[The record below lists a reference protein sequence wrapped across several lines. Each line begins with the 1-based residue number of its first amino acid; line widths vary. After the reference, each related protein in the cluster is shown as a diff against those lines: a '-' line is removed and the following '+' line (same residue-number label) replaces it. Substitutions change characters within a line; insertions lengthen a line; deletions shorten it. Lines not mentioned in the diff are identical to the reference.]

1 MKEFEQTLAWLK
13 EKGIGKVDTGIV
25 LGTGL
30 DEILRH
36 IDEIQS
42 IPYSEIPHFPV
53 PTVEFHKGQLIYAR
67 LGGACLL
74 IMHGRLHYYEGY
86 SMQQIAF
93 PVRIMKL
100 LGVKRL
106 FLSNAAGAVN
116 LRFKK
121 GDLVLLDDHINLQ
134 GSNPL
139 IGANLPQFGPRFP
152 DMSRPYNRELNSLLT
167 EGAQKLAIPIQQGVY
182 AAVNGPNLETRAEY
196 RMLKLLGADIVGM
209 STVPEVI
216 TANQM
221 GLPCA
226 AISVVTD
233 ECDPDNLAPIDIEEI
248 IAVAK
253 KADRQLTRLLVS
265 TLKVPPM
272 PHLERT

>member
-1 MKEFEQTLAWLK
+1 MKEFKEALAWLK
-13 EKGIGKVDTGIV
+13 EKGVGEVDTGIV

-36 IDEIQS
+36 IHVIHS

-53 PTVEFHKGQLIYAR
+53 STVEFHKGQLIYAR
-67 LGGACLL
+67 LGDAWLL
-74 IMHGRLHYYEGY
+74 IMHGRLHFYEGY

-93 PVRIMKL
+93 PIRIMKL
-100 LGVKRL
+100 LGIKRL

-116 LRFKK
+116 LRLKK
-121 GDLVLLDDHINLQ
+121 GDLVLVEDHINLQ
-134 GSNPL
+134 GNNPL
-139 IGANLPQFGPRFP
+139 IGADLSEFGPRFP
-152 DMSRPYNRELNSLLT
+152 DMSRPYNRELNSLLKET
-167 EGAQKLAIPIQQGVY
+167 AQKLAIPLQQGVY

-196 RMLKLLGADIVGM
+196 RMLKLLGADTVGM

-216 TANQM
+216 TANHM

-226 AISVVTD
+226 AVSVVTD

-248 IAVAK
+248 IAVAR
-253 KADRQLTRLLVS
+253 KADQQLTRLLVS
-265 TLKVPPM
+265 TLKAVPI